1 MTNIKFD
8 SISGSSMLLY
18 EFKHDGR
25 GGRRRP
31 LSPAT
36 NPENHVDTFGKDRPT
51 SPFNFSQ
58 LSFQRIELT
67 K

>member
-18 EFKHDGR
+18 FKHDGR
-25 GGRRRP
+25 GGGRRP

-36 NPENHVDTFGKDRPT
+36 NSEN
-51 SPFNFSQ
+51 
-58 LSFQRIELT
+58 LSGGRFWERQAY
-67 K
+67 